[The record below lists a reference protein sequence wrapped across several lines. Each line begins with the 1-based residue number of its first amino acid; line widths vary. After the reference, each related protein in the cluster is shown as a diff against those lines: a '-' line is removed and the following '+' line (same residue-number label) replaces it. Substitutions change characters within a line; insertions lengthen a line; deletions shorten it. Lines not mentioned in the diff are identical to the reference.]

1 MYKCNQIFLYFAI
14 FLLTEQKPDTRSEIK
29 ILLKNL
35 YAEHILVSTVFHN
48 VDPTFETKK
57 EFQKI

>member
-1 MYKCNQIFLYFAI
+1 M

-35 YAEHILVSTVFHN
+35 YAEHILASTVFHN

-57 EFQKI
+57 KFQKI